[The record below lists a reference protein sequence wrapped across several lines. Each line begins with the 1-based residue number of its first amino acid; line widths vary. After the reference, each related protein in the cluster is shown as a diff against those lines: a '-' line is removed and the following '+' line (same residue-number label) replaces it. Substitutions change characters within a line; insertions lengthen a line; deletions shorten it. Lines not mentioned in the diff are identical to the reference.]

1 MKNSEE
7 QRKEYKGALTMLDL
21 SFLTK
26 SDVQHLDEKIGFT
39 AEERIILYH
48 LAYNDMTDYG
58 IMLELNISR
67 NRYYKIKSNLLSKIV
82 REAVRS

>member
-1 MKNSEE
+1 
-7 QRKEYKGALTMLDL
+7 MLDL

-39 AEERIILYH
+39 TEERTILYH

-58 IMLELNISR
+58 IMLELNVSR